1 MKLVSIAE
9 AMPTFES
16 MIQSALRLA
25 TAAGGDGSCGCPR
38 LLIPVPGVTVLA
50 IHKMVYLQVPHGQV
64 PCDDFPSRPVTGGGG
79 SYYEKIISK
88 HSVRLFVSTRY
99 SWS

>member
-38 LLIPVPGVTVLA
+38 LLIPVPDVTVLA
-50 IHKMVYLQVPHGQV
+50 IHKRFTCKHLTGRSRVIP
-64 PCDDFPSRPVTGGGG
+64 PARPVTGDAGPLG
-79 SYYEKIISK
+79 KNI
-88 HSVRLFVSTRY
+88 
-99 SWS
+99 